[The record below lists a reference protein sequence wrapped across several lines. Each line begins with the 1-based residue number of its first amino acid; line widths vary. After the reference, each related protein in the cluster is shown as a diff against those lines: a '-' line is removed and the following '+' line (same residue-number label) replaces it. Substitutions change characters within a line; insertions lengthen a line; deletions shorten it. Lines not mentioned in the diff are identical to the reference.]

1 MLKEG
6 DKAPNFKGID
16 QNNELIEL
24 SNFSKKKV
32 W

>member
-16 QNNELIEL
+16 QNNEPIEL
-24 SNFSKKKV
+24 SNFSKKN
-32 W
+32 